1 MKSLVAFALGAQF
14 LYCVQCFVIP
24 PPGAFGGHPVIPQ
37 QYHHY
42 TRPVVYQI
50 SYYYNYYGGDQSGA
64 VAPKPDSKVTVITP
78 SSVPVPDVQSDQP
91 AGDGSSGSAP
101 DIPKVFGLFD
111 APYVCPPG
119 QSADLKGKCKE
130 RF

>member
-1 MKSLVAFALGAQF
+1 MKSPVVLALCLQF
-14 LYCVQCFVIP
+14 LYCAQSFVIP
-24 PPGAFGGHPVIPQ
+24 PTATFGGHPVIPQ

-50 SYYYNYYGGDQSGA
+50 SYYYNYYGDQSSA
-64 VAPKPDSKVTVITP
+64 VATKPDSKVTVITP
-78 SSVPVPDVQSDQP
+78 SSEPVVNVQSDEP
-91 AGDGSSGSAP
+91 AGDGSSGPAP
-101 DIPKVFGLFD
+101 DTPKVFGLFD

>member
-1 MKSLVAFALGAQF
+1 MKSLVAFALCAQF
-14 LYCVQCFVIP
+14 LYCAQCFVIP

-64 VAPKPDSKVTVITP
+64 
-78 SSVPVPDVQSDQP
+78 SDQP

-101 DIPKVFGLFD
+101 DTPKVFGLFD

>member
-1 MKSLVAFALGAQF
+1 MKSLVAFALCAQF
-14 LYCVQCFVIP
+14 LYCAQCFVIP

-64 VAPKPDSKVTVITP
+64 TSSQTNLPVTVLLDLLRIFPRCLDLLTRPTCAPPDSLPI
-78 SSVPVPDVQSDQP
+78 
-91 AGDGSSGSAP
+91 
-101 DIPKVFGLFD
+101 
-111 APYVCPPG
+111 
-119 QSADLKGKCKE
+119 LKGKCKE